1 MKPNL
6 SILMVAAE
14 AHPLAKVGGL
24 ADVLGALPKALV
36 GLGHDV
42 RIALPHYKSIKSV
55 KTRTEKV
62 PGVDRVEITLGGVTR
77 VFGVRKTRLPGAPVG
92 VILLANDDLFGR
104 DGIYTDPATGKD
116 FPDNAERFVFFSR
129 AALAAVEAMGWQP
142 DVIHCHD
149 YQTGF
154 VPAWLKTA
162 DWPAGSLKGAGTV
175 YTIHNLAYQGVYPGE
190 VGRAA
195 GFGEELLRPMGA
207 LEFYGNVNMMKAGIV
222 FADTVTTVSPTYAKE
237 IQTTEF
243 GYGLEGVL
251 RSRAADVRGILNGAD
266 YGVWDPAVDK
276 LIPSKYSRDSMAGKA
291 VCRRHLVERSG
302 LKAEAGMPLVGMVSR
317 MVDQKG
323 FDIVMEA
330 MDAIMG
336 LGVNLV
342 VLGTGEKRY
351 QDSLSSYAKRFRGRI
366 SVNVGF
372 DEELAHM
379 IEAGCDMFLMPSKY
393 EPCGLNQLY
402 SMRYGTIPIVRR
414 TGGLADSVWD
424 YDGTERSTGFA
435 FEDYS
440 ARALVGAVERAAKT
454 FASRDLWQRLVDQ
467 AMAQDFSWE
476 RSART
481 YQETY
486 AAMLDRKRAVSAS
499 EP

>member
-1 MKPNL
+1 MKSNL
-6 SILMVAAE
+6 SILMIAAE

-24 ADVLGALPKALV
+24 ADVMGALPKALV

-42 RIALPHYKSIKSV
+42 RIALPHYKSIKGA

-62 PGVDRVEITLGGVTR
+62 PGVDRVEITLGGVKR

-92 VILLANDDLFGR
+92 VILLGNDDLFGR
-104 DGIYTDPATGKD
+104 DGIYNDPATGKD

-129 AALAAVEAMGWQP
+129 AALAAVEAMGWSP

-154 VPAWLKTA
+154 VPAWFKTA
-162 DWPAGSLKGAGTV
+162 GWPAGRHGDAGTV
-175 YTIHNLAYQGVYPGE
+175 YTIHNLAYQGVYPVE

-195 GFGEELLRPMGA
+195 GFGEDLLRPMGA

-222 FADTVTTVSPTYAKE
+222 FADTITTVSPTYSRE
-237 IQTTEF
+237 IQTPEY

-251 RSRAADVRGILNGAD
+251 RSRAADLVGVLNGAD

-276 LIPSKYSRDSMAGKA
+276 LIPWKYSREDVAGKSA
-291 VCRRHLVERSG
+291 CRKHLVERAG
-302 LKAEAGMPLVGMVSR
+302 LKADATTPLVGMVSR

-336 LGVNLV
+336 LGVDLV
-342 VLGTGEKRY
+342 MLGTGEKRY
-351 QDSLSSYAKRFRGRI
+351 QDALSSYAKRFPRRI
-366 SVNVGF
+366 RVNVGF
-372 DEELAHM
+372 DEEMAHL

-435 FEDYS
+435 FEEYS
-440 ARALVGAVERAAKT
+440 ARALVGALERAVKT
-454 FASRDLWQRLVDQ
+454 FTAKDLWPRLVDQ

-476 RSART
+476 RSARI
-481 YQETY
+481 YQDTY